1 MKIRHLE
8 DTDHQDLH
16 AIYSFSEVLANTSQ
30 PLFLSSTQVSNLFS
44 SPNQYTLVAE
54 VEGKVVGHVTLFLTN
69 KVRDKHT
76 ASLAIAVHPQ
86 IHGKGVGKA
95 LMQEA
100 INQADNWLNLVRVEL
115 EVHADNLFAK
125 SLYEKIGFEIE
136 GIKRLSTFKNGRYI
150 DMVLMSRISPHY
162 EINL

>member
-1 MKIRHLE
+1 
-8 DTDHQDLH
+8 
-16 AIYSFSEVLANTSQ
+16 
-30 PLFLSSTQVSNLFS
+30 
-44 SPNQYTLVAE
+44 
-54 VEGKVVGHVTLFLTN
+54 
-69 KVRDKHT
+69 
-76 ASLAIAVHPQ
+76 
-86 IHGKGVGKA
+86 
-95 LMQEA
+95 MQEA